1 MPPTVVVLSTGGT
14 IASTSTAGG
23 ATPSKRGTELVDA
36 VPELEAHAEIEVE
49 EVARIPSY
57 DMGFET
63 LTELA
68 AATRRVAADGA
79 DGVVVTHGTD
89 TIEESAYFLDLVL
102 DSEIPVA
109 FTGAQR
115 RPDEVSPD
123 GPANLLAAV
132 RTVTHDR
139 FDDGVYVVT
148 NDEVHAARDVTKT
161 HTSALETFDSPSTA
175 PIATVTRS
183 AVRIVRDPKSYSATV
198 DARDVTSDVAVVS
211 SGAGVGR
218 RPIDRALEDGVD
230 GLVVD
235 GTGLGNT
242 TSELGDAIDDAVA
255 DDTPVVVTSRCQ
267 AGTTAPV
274 YGGDGGGSTLRSHG
288 AIHGGD
294 LPAHKARI
302 KLALVCSVAD
312 DLEERR
318 RLFVGEPAKR

>member
-1 MPPTVVVLSTGGT
+1 MPPTVVVFSTGGT
-14 IASTSTAGG
+14 IASTSATGG
-23 ATPSKRGTELVDA
+23 ATPSKRGAELVEA
-36 VPELEAHAEIEVE
+36 VPEPESHAEIEVE
-49 EVARIPSY
+49 EVAQIPSY

-63 LTELA
+63 MAELTA
-68 AATRRVAADGA
+68 AVRRVAADGA

-102 DSEIPVA
+102 DGEIPVA

-132 RTVTHDR
+132 RAVTHER

-148 NDEVHAARDVTKT
+148 NDEIHAARDVTKT

-175 PIATVTRS
+175 PVATVTRS
-183 AVRIVRDPKSYSATV
+183 EIRIVREPRSYSATFDV
-198 DARDVTSDVAVVS
+198 GEVTSDIAIVP

-218 RPIDRALEDGVD
+218 RPVERALEGGVD

-242 TSELGDAIDDAVA
+242 TSALGDAIADAVA

-288 AIHGGD
+288 AIHGDD

-302 KLALVCSVAD
+302 KLAVVCSVAD
-312 DLEERR
+312 DVEERR
-318 RLFVGEPAKR
+318 RLFAGERAER

>member
-1 MPPTVVVLSTGGT
+1 MPPTVVVFSTGGT
-14 IASTSTAGG
+14 IASTSAAGG
-23 ATPSKRGTELVDA
+23 ATPSKRGAELVKA
-36 VPELEAHAEIEVE
+36 VPELERYAGIGVE
-49 EVARIPSY
+49 EVAQIPSY

-63 LTELA
+63 MTELA
-68 AATRRVAADGA
+68 AAVRRVAVDGA

-102 DSEIPVA
+102 DGEIPVA

-132 RTVTHDR
+132 RTVTHER

-148 NDEVHAARDVTKT
+148 NDEIHAARDVTKT

-175 PIATVTRS
+175 PVATVTRS
-183 AVRIVRDPKSYSATV
+183 EIRIVREPRSYSATFDV
-198 DARDVTSDVAVVS
+198 GEVTSDIAIVP

-218 RPIDRALEDGVD
+218 RPVERALEGGVD

-242 TSELGDAIDDAVA
+242 TSALGDAIADAVA
-255 DDTPVVVTSRCQ
+255 NDTPVVVTSRCQ

-302 KLALVCSVAD
+302 KLAVVCSVAD

-318 RLFVGEPAKR
+318 RLFADERAER

>member
-1 MPPTVVVLSTGGT
+1 MPPTVVVLGTGGT
-14 IASTSTAGG
+14 IASTSASGG
-23 ATPSKRGTELVDA
+23 ATPSKRGAELVDA
-36 VPELEAHAEIEVE
+36 VPDLERHAEIEVE
-49 EVARIPSY
+49 EVAQIPSY

-63 LTELA
+63 MTELA
-68 AATRRVAADGA
+68 AAARRVAADGA
-79 DGVVVTHGTD
+79 DGIVVTHGTD

-102 DSEIPVA
+102 DGGIPVA

-175 PIATVTRS
+175 PVASVTRS
-183 AVRIVRDPKSYSATV
+183 ELRIVREPRSYSQTFDV
-198 DARDVTSDVAVVS
+198 EDVTSDVAVVA

-218 RPIDRALEDGVD
+218 RPIDRALEDGID

-242 TSELGDAIDDAVA
+242 TSALGDAIDDAVA
-255 DDTPVVVTSRCQ
+255 DETPVVVTSRCQ

-274 YGGDGGGSTLRSHG
+274 YGGAGGGSTLRSHG
-288 AIHGGD
+288 AIHGGE

-302 KLALVCSVAD
+302 KLAVVCSVDD

-318 RLFVGEPAKR
+318 RLYAGE